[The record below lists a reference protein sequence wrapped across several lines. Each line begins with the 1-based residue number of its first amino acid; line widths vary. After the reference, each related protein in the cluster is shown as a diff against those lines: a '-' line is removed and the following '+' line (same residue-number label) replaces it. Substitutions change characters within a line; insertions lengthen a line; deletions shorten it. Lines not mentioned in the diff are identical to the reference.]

1 MRATFLRSDFYHS
14 SFIFSVDGNRESSL
28 SSESCDTPPIRTPVI
43 SNASKAMDVHITQPC
58 SLPASPIAATRPIPN
73 TAVSPLVQCSDSPSQ
88 LCMTHQSHQVKTSY
102 LSEAAS
108 KSAKPKNSCDNM
120 VTSWGAGSTQNDNWQ
135 AMRPTLRERNALMCN
150 NELMADLYF
159 VVSNNGEKSVRFPV
173 HKYVLAI
180 GSSVF
185 YAMFYGSLAET
196 GDEVVVPDVEPEA
209 FSKMLR

>member
-1 MRATFLRSDFYHS
+1 
-14 SFIFSVDGNRESSL
+14 
-28 SSESCDTPPIRTPVI
+28 
-43 SNASKAMDVHITQPC
+43 
-58 SLPASPIAATRPIPN
+58 
-73 TAVSPLVQCSDSPSQ
+73 
-88 LCMTHQSHQVKTSY
+88 
-102 LSEAAS
+102 
-108 KSAKPKNSCDNM
+108 
-120 VTSWGAGSTQNDNWQ
+120 
-135 AMRPTLRERNALMCN
+135 MCN